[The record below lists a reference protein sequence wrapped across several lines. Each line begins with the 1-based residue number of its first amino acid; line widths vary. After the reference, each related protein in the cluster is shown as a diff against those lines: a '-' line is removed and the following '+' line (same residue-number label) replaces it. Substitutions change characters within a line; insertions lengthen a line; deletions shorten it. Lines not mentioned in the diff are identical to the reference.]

1 MSVSSRGVGPIAAA
15 RLGSARIGAAT
26 PLTLVRLNEMDSRA
40 SGISSKKIIDSMSP
54 AARPARM
61 PSCSKFSR
69 GKARM
74 IPPPTVVPSAAT

>member
-1 MSVSSRGVGPIAAA
+1 M
-15 RLGSARIGAAT
+15 
-26 PLTLVRLNEMDSRA
+26 VRLNEMDSRA